1 MSSIIERLFGVYT
14 PVSYPVT
21 EMVWDSV
28 NEQFITITNYI
39 TPSGAAGVNW
49 SYVAGV
55 GLFAITLYSLFR
67 LIGGVFSRGR

>member
-1 MSSIIERLFGVYT
+1 MSSIIERLFGSYV

-21 EMVWDSV
+21 EMVWDSI
-28 NEQFITITNYI
+28 NEQFITVTNYI

-49 SYVAGV
+49 QYVAGV

>member
-1 MSSIIERLFGVYT
+1 MSSIIERLFGTYV

-21 EMVWDSV
+21 EMVWDSA
-28 NEQFITITNYI
+28 NEQFITVTNYV

-55 GLFAITLYSLFR
+55 MLFAITLYSLFR
-67 LIGGVFSRGR
+67 LIGGVVCNGK